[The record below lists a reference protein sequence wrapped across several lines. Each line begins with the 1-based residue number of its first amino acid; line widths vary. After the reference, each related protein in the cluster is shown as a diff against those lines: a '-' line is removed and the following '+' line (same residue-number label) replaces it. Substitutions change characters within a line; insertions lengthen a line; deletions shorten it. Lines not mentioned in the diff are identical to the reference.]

1 MAPGPALRL
10 LPMLLALTSR
20 GPKDSGKHVK
30 FVEEE
35 NDYEWDE
42 HSTPATSSSSS
53 STAHMMVPT
62 LCPSDQELEMMDANN
77 VPGPAPSALPLPSW
91 TWPEPTAETGENGGD
106 EDSKK
111 LEKKPTS
118 LSGDWWEAVRDKRL
132 LRGRRDRSSSSSS
145 TDPPEQGGITQR
157 FGRTRAGVDRW
168 HHPDGTVR
176 NRLRE
181 RLAAAQQEVEE
192 ETMESTPDTTDN
204 ALPPNHA
211 PFAVEGWTQ
220 LDDGPAVTAVTFY
233 GEKFHVWA
241 SGNNIAGDLGAEES
255 TTAGDD
261 CNGTVADTE
270 NGTSSSSESTQSVG
284 FYRHGEWQPRERT
297 PLEQRYF
304 LELHMELYIFYD
316 FHDFYIPF
324 AKEDEEDAHHQHQ
337 HESPLCL

>member
-1 MAPGPALRL
+1 M
-10 LPMLLALTSR
+10 
-20 GPKDSGKHVK
+20 DSPST
-30 FVEEE
+30 EAWTA
-35 NDYEWDE
+35 WDE
-42 HSTPATSSSSS
+42 NISIAWQ
-53 STAHMMVPT
+53 
-62 LCPSDQELEMMDANN
+62 DQELEMMDANN

-91 TWPEPTAETGENGGD
+91 TWPEPTAETGENVGD

-297 PLEQRYF
+297 PLEQRLHTGGRGLQRTRRRQERMDNYLWRPAW
-304 LELHMELYIFYD
+304 LENYIGENEICAEQVD
-316 FHDFYIPF
+316 PR
-324 AKEDEEDAHHQHQ
+324 
-337 HESPLCL
+337 